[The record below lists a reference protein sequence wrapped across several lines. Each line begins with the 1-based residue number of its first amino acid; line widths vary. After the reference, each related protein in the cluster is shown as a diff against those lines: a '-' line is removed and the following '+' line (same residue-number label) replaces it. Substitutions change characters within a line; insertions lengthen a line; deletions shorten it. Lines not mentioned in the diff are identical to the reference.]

1 MEEKSRNCKDTG
13 QLQKSL
19 SYLSDEALE
28 QLMLSVEEDDL
39 VAAPPDL
46 MEKILQAAELE
57 LPEEENCQKQQAIK
71 DGQMQEGKARE
82 VMVKPQQ
89 ERRTKTAR
97 KKEFY
102 AYCFRVVTSVAAAIA
117 LVFLMPELSGMTMEE
132 LHGTEVP
139 GWEEVVEAVPAR
151 EEVVAAKKAPTR
163 EEVLKDTGFFE
174 QMLERA
180 GWFDKKK

>member
-28 QLMLSVEEDDL
+28 QLMLSVEEDEL

-57 LPEEENCQKQQAIK
+57 Q
-71 DGQMQEGKARE
+71 GQRK
-82 VMVKPQQ
+82 
-89 ERRTKTAR
+89 KTAR
-97 KKEFY
+97 EKEFY

-117 LVFLMPELSGMTMEE
+117 LVFLLPELSGMTMEE
-132 LHGTEVP
+132 TLGTEVP